1 MTAKSIALFALL
13 YKLGC
18 VLTVKMISI
27 LSSVELTYYS
37 RLFPTALLYKLGCV
51 LTVKMISILSSVEL
65 TYYSRLF
72 PTVRVPTITNGV

>member
-18 VLTVKMISI
+18 VLTVKMISN
-27 LSSVELTYYS
+27 
-37 RLFPTALLYKLGCV
+37 
-51 LTVKMISILSSVEL
+51 LSSVEL